1 LPALRETAR
10 NREDGISRV
19 IALSSLEGIH
29 PEAGLA
35 VYSAT
40 KAAMIS
46 LVNSINVEERLN
58 GVLATAIS
66 PGFVDTEMS
75 DWVAEVIP
83 KETMISV
90 DDIVRCVALLLDLS
104 PQCLLPHLMVH
115 RRDANAFQA

>member
-1 LPALRETAR
+1 
-10 NREDGISRV
+10 
-19 IALSSLEGIH
+19 
-29 PEAGLA
+29 
-35 VYSAT
+35 
-40 KAAMIS
+40 
-46 LVNSINVEERLN
+46 
-58 GVLATAIS
+58 
-66 PGFVDTEMS
+66 MS